1 MRGKG
6 GLGAQ
11 VGGCYME
18 DIPPNKGNWGSGHVI
33 EQGIYLTDIYMH

>member
-1 MRGKG
+1 MVVCEVRAG

-18 DIPPNKGNWGSGHVI
+18 DIPPNKGREVDMLLNRVFV
-33 EQGIYLTDIYMH
+33 